1 MKIGPVK
8 FRRQA
13 EQLWHWLV
21 EQEVVRCRSLPLQK
35 YDYSQPKVILCH
47 LSLTNHVF
55 ANWFLFE
62 EDDFDY
68 QPRQMI
74 PKHRLLLLER
84 VNGTAPG
91 QRFSCGF
98 FYRRW
103 KIYWIWWPQKPTPRI
118 WTATDS
124 CNPIRNHNVNRTSKK
139 HTVNNHKRKCFY
151 TALMIPHLIL
161 HKASVKCR
169 GGKAQEDSYQA
180 GFKVFLSETITFNT
194 RSMIWWSHQL
204 SVFHVLM

>member
-1 MKIGPVK
+1 MALSYNLGYQESISVHLT
-8 FRRQA
+8 RRQIFDGKPYSNFPNIW
-13 EQLWHWLV
+13 QWLI
-21 EQEVVRCRSLPLQK
+21 
-35 YDYSQPKVILCH
+35 YF
-47 LSLTNHVF
+47 HVD
-55 ANWFLFE
+55 LFE
-62 EDDFDY
+62 EDDYDFDY
-68 QPRQMI
+68 EPRQMI

-91 QRFSCGF
+91 RRFSCGF

-103 KIYWIWWPQKPTPRI
+103 KIYWIWWPQKPKPRI

-139 HTVNNHKRKCFY
+139 HTVNNHKREYFF

-169 GGKAQEDSYQA
+169 KEKAQEDSYQA

>member
-1 MKIGPVK
+1 MIKIGPVK

-35 YDYSQPKVILCH
+35 YEYSQPKVILCH

-62 EDDFDY
+62 EDDYDFDY

-118 WTATDS
+118 WTRAEKS
-124 CNPIRNHNVNRTSKK
+124 ER
-139 HTVNNHKRKCFY
+139 RK
-151 TALMIPHLIL
+151 
-161 HKASVKCR
+161 
-169 GGKAQEDSYQA
+169 GGKSRKGGKRRE
-180 GFKVFLSETITFNT
+180 KVEKSDLVMQLDFWQTCQNAIKCHE
-194 RSMIWWSHQL
+194 MI
-204 SVFHVLM
+204 SVHPMLNMWCMTNH